1 MFSSLSGSSAVAIL
15 VGVRRN
21 RPSAPWPWRLFA
33 IAQTLFCLGDMYTY
47 IYPEVIGHDLP
58 FPSIGDGIYL
68 AQYPLLMLGVIL
80 IVRRRNPHGDRAGVI
95 DALILTVG
103 IGLLSWVFL
112 MAPYV
117 DDATLGALAK
127 IVSVAYPIGD
137 VLLVAA
143 VVRLLFDGGRRP
155 ASFFLLVSATA
166 TLFATDA
173 AYGYALLNGTF
184 HHQLI
189 YDVGWIGFYLLWG
202 ATALDPTM
210 PVLTEATPDRER
222 RLTSRRLALLSIAS
236 VMAPAMEILR
246 ETHSRNVDLI
256 VLSAASMVLFMLVI
270 TRVVGLARQQER
282 AAARERA
289 LADAAVALV
298 SAISEAEVRVVAL
311 EAAEALIGDAGEIRA
326 CSGTPAGL
334 TLIRPGSDVPL
345 SDDTAA
351 QLGAAV
357 GMARGGPLDAG
368 ARDELGVSRLAARI
382 TVFPVI
388 TPTRRGMLLVA
399 SSAPLSP
406 LIAGALRSLV
416 ASVALARGAAAALE
430 QAHRQQGEARFGSLV
445 RNASDLIT
453 VVDLDGRIDYQ
464 SPSIDRILGYSAE
477 DVLGRPF
484 AELLA
489 PGDRGRLAQVLASRT
504 QGGAETHT
512 FECLLAHADGRS
524 IDFEV
529 LATDLVDDEHVRGI
543 VLNGR
548 DVSERKAF
556 EAQIAHQAFH
566 DPVTGLPNR
575 ALFSDRVQHALTRA
589 DRGHEAVGVIFLD
602 IDDFKTIN
610 DSLGHP
616 VGDEVL
622 REVGR
627 RIAGV
632 IRPTDTAARFGGDE
646 FAVLVEGVRGA
657 QVVADTAASI
667 VAAFAAPVQLAAQD
681 IVVRPSLGIA
691 VAVPDADVPGISADD
706 LVRNADAAMYI
717 CKRDGKGG
725 YRVFEEEMHERVLE
739 RLTLRGELQRAIEAN
754 QFELYF
760 QPLVDLQSGEAC
772 GVEALCRWNHP
783 TRGFVQPDQFIPL
796 AEESGLIVEIGRW
809 VLQEGCRHALDFQA
823 AAAGDSP
830 LRLGVNLSVRQ
841 LQHPDIVS
849 DVRRALAGSGL
860 DPSTLVLEVT
870 ESVMMADA
878 QLAATRLHELRE
890 LGARVAL
897 DDFGTGYSSLSHLS
911 RFPIDVLKMDRSFL
925 APEGALAA
933 SGLAAAIVSL
943 GVTLGLEVVAE
954 GIERPDQ
961 MAALRELGCPIGQ
974 GYLIGRP
981 MNADA
986 MLRWLRERR
995 PAATRHLRLVA

>member
-1 MFSSLSGSSAVAIL
+1 M
-15 VGVRRN
+15 
-21 RPSAPWPWRLFA
+21 
-33 IAQTLFCLGDMYTY
+33 
-47 IYPEVIGHDLP
+47 
-58 FPSIGDGIYL
+58 
-68 AQYPLLMLGVIL
+68 
-80 IVRRRNPHGDRAGVI
+80 
-95 DALILTVG
+95 
-103 IGLLSWVFL
+103 
-112 MAPYV
+112 
-117 DDATLGALAK
+117 
-127 IVSVAYPIGD
+127 
-137 VLLVAA
+137 
-143 VVRLLFDGGRRP
+143 
-155 ASFFLLVSATA
+155 
-166 TLFATDA
+166 
-173 AYGYALLNGTF
+173 
-184 HHQLI
+184 
-189 YDVGWIGFYLLWG
+189 
-202 ATALDPTM
+202 
-210 PVLTEATPDRER
+210 
-222 RLTSRRLALLSIAS
+222 
-236 VMAPAMEILR
+236 
-246 ETHSRNVDLI
+246 
-256 VLSAASMVLFMLVI
+256 
-270 TRVVGLARQQER
+270 
-282 AAARERA
+282 
-289 LADAAVALV
+289 
-298 SAISEAEVRVVAL
+298 
-311 EAAEALIGDAGEIRA
+311 
-326 CSGTPAGL
+326 
-334 TLIRPGSDVPL
+334 
-345 SDDTAA
+345 
-351 QLGAAV
+351 
-357 GMARGGPLDAG
+357 
-368 ARDELGVSRLAARI
+368 RI

-388 TPTRRGMLLVA
+388 TPTNAGMLMVA

-406 LIAGALRSLV
+406 LIAGALRSLM
-416 ASVALARGAAAALE
+416 ANVALARGAAAAVEL
-430 QAHRQQGEARFGSLV
+430 AHRQQGEARFGSLV

-464 SPSIDRILGYSAE
+464 SPSIGPILGYAPE
-477 DVLGRPF
+477 DVVGRSF

-489 PGDRGRLAQVLASRT
+489 SRDSGRLAQVLASRT
-504 QGGAETHT
+504 KAGAETHA

-524 IDFEV
+524 IAFEV

-548 DVSERKAF
+548 DVSERRAF

-589 DRGHEAVGVIFLD
+589 DRGHEAVGVIFVD

-627 RIAGV
+627 RIAGLM
-632 IRPTDTAARFGGDE
+632 RPTDTTARFGGDE
-646 FAVLVEGVRGA
+646 FAVLVEGVPGA
-657 QVVADTAASI
+657 DAVADAAAAI
-667 VAAFAAPVQLAAQD
+667 VAAFGAPVHLEAQD
-681 IVVRPSLGIA
+681 IVVRPSVGIA

-739 RLTLRGELQRAIEAN
+739 RLTLRSELQGAIEAN

-760 QPLVDLQSGEAC
+760 QPLVNLQNGNAC

-796 AEESGLIVEIGRW
+796 AEETGQIVEIGRW
-809 VLQEGCRHALDFQA
+809 VLEEGCRQALDFQA
-823 AAAGDSP
+823 VAVGDSP
-830 LRLGVNLSVRQ
+830 LRLGVNLSARQ
-841 LQHPDIVS
+841 LQHPGIVG

-878 QLAATRLHELRE
+878 EVAATRLHELRA
-890 LGARVAL
+890 LGACVAL

-925 APEGALAA
+925 APEGALQAR
-933 SGLAAAIVSL
+933 GLAAAIVSL

-961 MAALRELGCPIGQ
+961 MEALRELGCPIGQ
-974 GYLIGRP
+974 GYLLGRP
-981 MNADA
+981 MSAGA

-995 PAATRHLRLVA
+995 PAATPHLRLVA